1 MHLPI
6 PIILILFLMATAPT
20 PPPPPPPAA
29 IGIWSHPLISAPKA
43 AAATTATPAVTQQAA
58 QFVTS
63 IMAQTYVAAL
73 L

>member
-6 PIILILFLMATAPT
+6 PIILILFLMATAP
-20 PPPPPPPAA
+20 PPRPPPPPAT
-29 IGIWSHPLISAPKA
+29 GIWSHPLLSAPKA
-43 AAATTATPAVTQQAA
+43 AAATSTATPAVSQQAA